1 MRMWWMVLGLGA
13 GAACAMVAVA
23 VGLVAWRAL
32 RAKPARPVDAVND
45 ALVDALVHAMG
56 TGPAVEGR
64 HAERAGALAR
74 AGRITEAL
82 AIAAEWE
89 RAGGAPTNRGAFND
103 VRRALESLA

>member
-1 MRMWWMVLGLGA
+1 MWWLVLGLGA
-13 GAACAMVAVA
+13 GVGCSACALA
-23 VGLVAWRAL
+23 VGVVAWRTF
-32 RAKPARPVDAVND
+32 RAPAAPPIDPVNA

-56 TGPAVEGR
+56 TGPAVEGK